1 MDTPTLEYLLNPD
14 ILTSKLAHMSEDE
27 ALQTLKTLLT
37 VLQMEK
43 AKMPHPSSATIPP
56 TPHASPHASPH
67 PHLDSPVGSP
77 LPADS
82 SEGGAGILPPSPG
95 VSESLALSTRKQLLL
110 QRMVL
115 QITAQLDW
123 RLGLLDREL
132 PLALQQQLMD
142 TLVTAASVQ
151 SIIAQLRLENVESS
165 LSGLNT
171 RSGLFALT
179 FFFRWTIR
187 SLAVLR
193 LPSPTGAKAL
203 IYASPFR
210 HLKLPNMST
219 VVGADPNINDILF
232 NIAKVALRSLQYL
245 LGVTPAFDSIPSP
258 SSFWLEKGGLTCT
271 DADWSPRPNVNWT
284 SAILYDLAL
293 HYVNNEEYTQ
303 SHHKLQL
310 LMKIPDHQ
318 LSPDVDLN
326 IYQGLKLAV
335 GQREFEPPPFD
346 ADNHEAMTTMM
357 RAVRQQK
364 RPFFWH
370 SHIERAASYYQH
382 GQARDMIQYNAHI
395 RIRDSCPPNYDT
407 LAISNEDY
415 EASHPEKATAD
426 SRKDEIF
433 ATFNDLDS
441 CHSLLFSS
449 EKPNFSSSHV
459 YEPRSKRA
467 KLKKR
472 VLLANLF
479 RATKPE
485 KLSKLV
491 NDTNKVQPVL
501 RATTRWSVDS
511 VNPQEI
517 LATLNRG
524 GKDTNVDFVLLSK
537 VNQLLNINQ
546 TVEARAL
553 LKLVEDK
560 NSKGLAGALRNIQ
573 FQVLSAELCH
583 FFVEKKLAPNDLVS
597 KCRETLTN
605 LRLLFT
611 DIQTHHLDNC
621 LVTLI
626 NREDWEFIMTLE
638 EPRWL
643 MLQITQLLITIT
655 NMARNGTTNL
665 SLQRQS
671 DLKRSCQTLAELICP
686 LLQSSGKRGR
696 GAEIVVGKQS
706 EKQILVNYLVKIHHP
721 EILNIVASILI
732 TLYKYSNDDTTL
744 KVAHG
749 FPTLPLSA
757 VGIQTIGLSPDQ
769 FVNLVQQLAE
779 RAHPHDLIQ
788 WTRLQGELQFS
799 VGSYASALPYYLE
812 SLIVQT
818 HFCQKAPPSLSMDHD
833 DQTLPHMVKCLR
845 ELGCHS
851 FAVAL
856 CQCMHDVDY
865 CLAFKSL
872 EERQSNDAMDGL
884 YSKMWDTT
892 ILEYA
897 VSMHTKRGEQSR
909 KKSALEKIASLEVNT
924 NNNMEILRE
933 VALNRRSQ
941 LVRCLCLKFL

>member
-1 MDTPTLEYLLNPD
+1 MDTPTLEYLLNPEL
-14 ILTSKLAHMSEDE
+14 LTAKMAGMSDDE
-27 ALQTLKTLLT
+27 ALHTLKTLLT

-43 AKMPHPSSATIPP
+43 AKMPHANSAIPP
-56 TPHASPHASPH
+56 TPTVPHTPSE
-67 PHLDSPVGSP
+67 SPVGGPLSP
-77 LPADS
+77 APPAPDGS
-82 SEGGAGILPPSPG
+82 SVGGG
-95 VSESLALSTRKQLLL
+95 VSESLALSSRKQLLL

-115 QITAQLDW
+115 QITAQLNW

-165 LSGLNT
+165 LSGLSR

-210 HLKLPNMST
+210 HLKLPNMSS

-258 SSFWLEKGGLTCT
+258 NSFLLEKGGLTCT

-303 SHHKLQL
+303 SYHKLQL
-310 LMKIPDHQ
+310 LMKIPEHQ
-318 LSPDVDLN
+318 LSPDVDLD
-326 IYQGLKLAV
+326 IYRGLKLAV

-346 ADNHEAMTTMM
+346 ADNHEAMSTMM
-357 RAVRQQK
+357 EAVRQQK
-364 RPFFWH
+364 RPLYWH

-382 GQARDMIQYNAHI
+382 AQASDLIQRNAHI

-407 LAISNEDY
+407 LCIANQDY
-415 EASHPEKATAD
+415 EASRSAEVKD
-426 SRKDEIF
+426 SRKSEIF
-433 ATFNDLDS
+433 ATFNDLDACQS
-441 CHSLLFSS
+441 LFSS
-449 EKPNFSSSHV
+449 EKPNFSSAHV

-472 VLLANLF
+472 ALLANLF
-479 RATKPE
+479 RATKPD
-485 KLSKLV
+485 KLGKLV
-491 NDTNKVQPVL
+491 NDTNKMQPVL

-511 VNPQEI
+511 VDPREI

-524 GKDTNVDFVLLSK
+524 GKDANVDFVLLSK

-583 FFVEKKLAPNDLVS
+583 FFVEKKLAPNELVT

-655 NMARNGTTNL
+655 NMVRNGTTNL
-665 SLQRQS
+665 SLQRRS
-671 DLKRSCQTLAELICP
+671 DLKRSCQTLTELICP
-686 LLQSSGKRGR
+686 LLQSGGKRGR
-696 GAEIVVGKQS
+696 GAEVVVGKQS

-732 TLYKYSNDDTTL
+732 TLYKYSNDDTSL
-744 KVAHG
+744 KVIHG
-749 FPTLPLSA
+749 FPSLPLSA
-757 VGIQTIGLSPDQ
+757 VGVQTIGLSPDQ
-769 FVNLVQQLAE
+769 FVNLIQQLAE

-818 HFCQKAPPSLSMDHD
+818 HFCQKTPHSLSMDHD

-872 EERQSNDAMDGL
+872 EERQSSDAMDGL

-909 KKSALEKIASLEVNT
+909 KKSALDKIASLEVNT